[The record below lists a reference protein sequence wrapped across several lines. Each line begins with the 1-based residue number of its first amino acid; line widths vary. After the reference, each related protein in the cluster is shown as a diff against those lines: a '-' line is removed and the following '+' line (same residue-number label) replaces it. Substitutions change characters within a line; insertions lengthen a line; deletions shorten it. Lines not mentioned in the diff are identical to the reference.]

1 MPCPPLRHLCLEVL
15 QCCLPLYLHDYPDL
29 WWPLDLAA
37 PVTGAGQE
45 SGNASRSN
53 WDRWL
58 DDWQTQVPQ
67 TQVLCCSAQTTSVPE
82 QSSTFGQTGQ
92 CFRFHSP
99 GAEEVAQL
107 ENYLLCICICRG
119 VQFSQNPHRKKR
131 RGSARYMTASPATP
145 VLGRWKQE
153 GTCWLAS
160 LPRSEPQVQPETLSL
175 RIRKK
180 VIEEGT

>member
-99 GAEEVAQL
+99 GAGEVAQL
-107 ENYLLCICICRG
+107 
-119 VQFSQNPHRKKR
+119 R
-131 RGSARYMTASPATP
+131 RACLAESKPGSDPQYQPKHKARLGCTPAVAGAAGEP
-145 VLGRWKQE
+145 WKS
-153 GTCWLAS
+153 C
-160 LPRSEPQVQPETLSL
+160 
-175 RIRKK
+175 
-180 VIEEGT
+180 